1 MQLGVVGSAEVI
13 RLSVAP
19 TTSVSVALMAT
30 SSQRWWKF
38 PLTRPP
44 PFFYSTITLSRLADE
59 VFYLFFC
66 LFLVVF
72 PPQVN
77 NSLTLPLVSSEGA
90 AYIPFAQSSAVNR
103 WTFVADKH
111 QRTSNVVFFC
121 FLYYEKKDQPWLF
134 FLVSFEK

>member
-1 MQLGVVGSAEVI
+1 MQLAVVGSAEVI

-19 TTSVSVALMAT
+19 ATSVSVALMGT

-38 PLTRPP
+38 PFTRPP

-59 VFYLFFC
+59 VFYLFIYLFC
-66 LFLVVF
+66 LFVVVF

-90 AYIPFAQSSAVNR
+90 ACITFAQNSAVNR
-103 WTFVADKH
+103 WAFVADKH
-111 QRTSNVVFFC
+111 QRTSNVVFF
-121 FLYYEKKDQPWLF
+121 LLS
-134 FLVSFEK
+134 LL